1 LTSAAHIVTAD
12 SAVAGDGDRTAVLCV
27 ADEIFLPRING
38 SAQVYTGVARKYR
51 DSGRVVCSLSFY
63 RDRDAACSN
72 VTLEAYRALFKE
84 SMFVPG
90 WNRGGGLLGA
100 AGLAWRELSRWS
112 TGNVFATHP
121 FLVMAQ
127 KRFAEALLGLI
138 ERNRIGLIY
147 FHKPHTL
154 LLLEPMLPSL
164 RGVRIALD
172 LHDDFVA
179 RDGEYAAAYASVFGA
194 LPWHSTLRQHPAMY
208 LRHRLT
214 RLDRQRSRRRE
225 LSLLQ
230 WCDDVFVASELEYE
244 VYAGVPEL
252 AGRVQFRPWPYA
264 VESPACRAAGQVRFD
279 AGFIGASNVMNLD
292 AVLYLRDAILPR
304 VQALRPDFRMLL
316 AGTVTRQTASL
327 LHGTHGIEVWDRL
340 DHVADFYSAV
350 AIAAVPIRHGT
361 GVSVKAVEAMAHGC
375 PLVGTSM
382 GFRGLP
388 RALLATHDV
397 TIADDPDA
405 FAAALLERSA
415 VTHHPHTRPR
425 ENVRG
430 KPISVRPAF
439 SLQEE

>member
-1 LTSAAHIVTAD
+1 VTAD
-12 SAVAGDGDRTAVLCV
+12 AAAAACGDRTAVLCV
-27 ADEIFLPRING
+27 ADEIFLPQING
-38 SAQVYTGVARKYR
+38 SAQVYTGVARKYW
-51 DSGRVVCSLSFY
+51 DSGRAVCSLSFY

-72 VTLEAYRALFKE
+72 VTLDAYRALFKE

-121 FLVMAQ
+121 FLAMAQ
-127 KRFAEALLGLI
+127 RRFAEALLGLI

-154 LLLEPMLPSL
+154 LLLEEVLPSL

-179 RDGEYAAAYASVFGA
+179 RDGEYKAAYASVFGV
-194 LPWHSTLRQHPAMY
+194 LPWHSILRQHSSMY
-208 LRHRLT
+208 LRHRLSH
-214 RLDRQRSRRRE
+214 LDAHRSRRRE
-225 LSLLQ
+225 LSLLR
-230 WCDDVFVASELEYE
+230 WCDDIFVASELEYE
-244 VYAGVPEL
+244 VYARVPEL

-264 VESPACRAAGQVRFD
+264 VEGPARPATGQVRFD
-279 AGFIGASNVMNLD
+279 AGFIGANNIMNLD

-304 VQALRPDFRMLL
+304 VHARCPDFRMLL
-316 AGTVTRQTASL
+316 AGTVTRQTAAL
-327 LHGTHGIEVWDRL
+327 LRGTHGIEVWDRL
-340 DHVADFYSAV
+340 DHVTDFYSAV

-361 GVSVKAVEAMAHGC
+361 GVSIKAVEAMAHGC
-375 PLVGTSM
+375 PLVSTSM

-388 RALLATHDV
+388 RALLAEHDV

-405 FAAALLERSA
+405 FAAALLERSTA
-415 VTHHPHTRPR
+415 THHSQAGPHG
-425 ENVRG
+425 NVRQ
-430 KPISVRPAF
+430 PYFRPPAF
-439 SLQEE
+439 QPAGMSNG